1 MKDKLVIY
9 WSRRDFRLR
18 DNPALSESLKY
29 SKEHTIP
36 FLPVFILEDY
46 MYKNDPLYQF
56 GYPSR
61 YFLMKALPLWGENF
75 KEFLLV
81 HGKGSKYLKY
91 LATHFDIKIFVN
103 EDVYPDFY
111 TQIEKL
117 KKENIDITVC
127 RDMMTIDKDT
137 RSGTGSVYSI
147 FTPFKNAVWQEFIE
161 AKEYDKVNPENIKY
175 LDKENLKK
183 LKNQIEN
190 KEEILW
196 EKFSKNRKIY
206 ALGETFDIDK
216 LIPYKPDLEN
226 WYFDENTA
234 LKKYSK
240 YLKENIDIYKKERD
254 YLDREKTSKM
264 SLGLAWGL
272 LSSRT
277 LKNMILKHY
286 DTNFENPYSI
296 KHEDATHYISELIW
310 REFYKYLFYHYPNLM
325 NEEFQMKFR
334 RRIKWADKDKSHER
348 FLAWIKGET
357 GYAVVDAAMIELAR
371 TGYMHNRA
379 RMIVASVLT
388 KNLGVDWR
396 AGQEY
401 FRCMLIDLDEASN
414 NGGWQWGAS
423 TGADPKPIR
432 IFNPYLQAENYDS
445 ENIYQGK
452 WLGKEKLAKY
462 LTTKELK
469 KIDEIKNNNLFED
482 NKDRI
487 YPIVPHEHAREE
499 ALKRYGLDGKKSG
512 RPRDY

>member
-18 DNPALSESLKY
+18 DNPALFEAVKYARTHSL
-29 SKEHTIP
+29 P
-36 FLPVFILEDY
+36 FLPIFILEEY
-46 MYKNDPLYQF
+46 MTKNDPLYQF

-61 YFLMKALPLWGENF
+61 YFLKKALPLWGENF

-81 HGKGSKYLKY
+81 HGKGFKYLKY
-91 LATHFDIKIFVN
+91 LAEKFDIKIFVN

-111 TQIEKL
+111 TQVQKL
-117 KKENIDITVC
+117 KKEGIDIEAYK
-127 RDMMTIDKDT
+127 DQMTINKNT
-137 RSGTGSVYSI
+137 RAGTGNIYSI
-147 FTPFKNAVWQEFIE
+147 FTPFKNAVWQEFLG
-161 AKEYDKVNPENIKY
+161 AKEYSKVNLDNLQY

-190 KEEILW
+190 KEKTIW
-196 EKFSKNRKIY
+196 EKFSKTRKIFTI
-206 ALGETFDIDK
+206 GENFDIDK

-234 LKKYSK
+234 VKKYSK

-264 SLGLAWGL
+264 SLALAWGL
-272 LSSRT
+272 LSSRI

-286 DTNFENPYSI
+286 DANFENPYST

-325 NEEFQMKFR
+325 HEEFQTKFR
-334 RRIKWADKDKSHER
+334 RRIKWANKKESNNR
-348 FLAWIKGET
+348 FISWIKGET
-357 GYAVVDAAMIELAR
+357 GYAVVDAAMIELAH

-401 FRCMLIDLDEASN
+401 FRSMLIDLDEASN

-432 IFNPYLQAENYDS
+432 IFNPYLQAENYDAN
-445 ENIYQGK
+445 NIYQEK
-452 WLGKEKLAKY
+452 WLGKDKLAKY
-462 LTTKELK
+462 LTAKELK
-469 KIDEIKNNNLFED
+469 KIDNFKNKNLF
-482 NKDRI
+482 NKDEDRI
-487 YPIVPHEHAREE
+487 YPIVLHEQAREE

-512 RPRDY
+512 RPREY